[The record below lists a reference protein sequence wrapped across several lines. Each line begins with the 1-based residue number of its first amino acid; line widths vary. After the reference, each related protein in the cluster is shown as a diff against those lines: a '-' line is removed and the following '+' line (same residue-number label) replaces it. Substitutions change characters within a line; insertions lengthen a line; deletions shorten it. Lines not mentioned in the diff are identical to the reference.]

1 MIEISRDF
9 ILQLHD
15 NNLRIYGGD
24 YGFVDEG
31 IFEMLCVQP
40 FQYVFGQELYPS
52 LYNKAAKFVEGFAT
66 HQAFCDGNKRTG
78 FAAMNMF
85 LSFNGIELTLSE
97 EQAKDFVLDIAEKRI
112 VGIEVIS
119 RFIEENSMPFDTKQ
133 IEMID
138 DPYLLKE

>member
-15 NNLRIYGGD
+15 NNLRIYGGE

-31 IFEMLCVQP
+31 TFEMLCVQP
-40 FQYVFGQELYPS
+40 FQSVFGMDLYPS
-52 LYNKAAKFVEGFAT
+52 LYDKAAKFVEGFAT
-66 HQAFCDGNKRTG
+66 HQVFRDGNKRTG

-85 LSFNGIELTLSE
+85 LSLNGVELTLNE

-112 VGIEVIS
+112 VGIETIS
-119 RFIEENSMPFDTKQ
+119 RFIEENSMPFDIKQ
-133 IEMID
+133 IELID
-138 DPYLLKE
+138 DSYLLKE